1 MRDCTRSVGLMWARQ
16 LTRVATGAL
25 LLTLSCALASE
36 SARAETPNRMPL
48 EVLEPPGRAVLA
60 DVPVSVGVVFP
71 EKTFAASDSARV
83 VDDLGEVVPLDTEV
97 TGWWDPEHR
106 HVKWLLLKFPVTTDR
121 QYWLEYPVQPA
132 SGTAQPIASQVDG
145 AIKVDTGRLQAEFR
159 ASASPLPRIVLDGQE
174 LLAADAASH
183 RLVLDPA
190 ATEVTLGPMD
200 WKIETATPRR
210 ATIRGLAFFQ
220 GKEAKRLAQLD
231 LRLEFFKNESFVRIY
246 HTLVWMIR
254 DPAIGAR
261 EISLRLHPKLE
272 SGGELS
278 VGIDGNKTGDAW
290 RDAWTTE
297 SRFCFLQSDVDC
309 LSLLKDD
316 QETQQA
322 RRLKGWLRMT
332 GKDGR
337 GLGISLRDAWQTYP
351 KAFSLEDGKLGVE
364 LWPARGEPMGFGLE
378 HIVPESLYH
387 KKEWERYNWSKEAKH
402 ALHEYEANPAFE
414 HTAEG
419 AARTHELTLF
429 FFDRSSKRSHAEI
442 QSLTQQPVIVR
453 QDPAAAMKV
462 PLMGFSLSPVDQQ
475 AYPRMEEA
483 VDALGRMTLARWE
496 DLHDHGFWRF
506 GMIRWGSPPLADAS
520 SGIYRWF
527 DGVQY
532 DLQLIPWILF
542 MRGGSR
548 DFYVEGERVGR
559 YAMDVCTNHFNTRGA
574 APGYQGGAA
583 ISPFPWHSHHLHKS
597 LKIHFLQYHYH
608 LTGYPRAKD
617 VMDEVIA
624 GAIWAAEHH
633 TRQPDDPYYRGR
645 GREHYNVGRFWVSAY
660 DETFDPKCRNF
671 ARQWLDVTLNR
682 EYNAALGNFR
692 SPGIY
697 LSGELAQQSRLW
709 PNDAKFRSV
718 LLEYLDN
725 MGMPEMP
732 DGGVRFTN
740 RVMLCDPAYRLTG
753 DRRYAEV
760 AFDVARSL
768 ADLVPEVD
776 ASSGISPQIPFS
788 GNGYFR
794 WRLGPILIGLSQG
807 RSIGLLNDQPH
818 LSHDTHIGFPADD
831 KPQVCFRP
839 ASDGDLK
846 MKVILRETWNAEFPP
861 VTISVIGAA
870 SEPASLLIP
879 GQGRPATVDRVLS
892 LDTRWRSAE
901 FTVKDVQKGK
911 TYGLHFEGGNSNV
924 GALVLADAQVVH
936 RLAIGQPTALQNH
949 AGQYHS
955 GGRVFL
961 KTNADK
967 VTVHNFRGLP
977 LSIRDATTWELL
989 YTSPLP
995 VPAETEHQL
1004 GKDRLIA
1011 IVVASSRNW
1020 LKITSGVH
1028 PWVAANRESWF
1039 VPDGQ

>member
-1 MRDCTRSVGLMWARQ
+1 MWARH
-16 LTRVATGAL
+16 RVCLAT
-25 LLTLSCALASE
+25 LTLLSAVSCNWARAE
-36 SARAETPNRMPL
+36 SARRISL
-48 EVLEPPGRAVLA
+48 EVLEPPGRVVLS

-71 EKTFAASDSARV
+71 EKAFAASDCARV
-83 VDDLGEVVPLDTEV
+83 VDDHGIVVPLDTEV

-106 HVKWLLLKFPVTTDR
+106 FVKWLLLKFPVTTDGR
-121 QYWLEYPVQPA
+121 YWLEYPVE
-132 SGTAQPIASQVDG
+132 STNGTARPIASQVDE
-145 AIKVDTGRLQAEFR
+145 AIRVDTGPLQAEFR
-159 ASASPLPRIVLDGQE
+159 ASASPFPKIILNGQQ
-174 LLAADAASH
+174 LLNADATTH

-190 ATEVTLGPMD
+190 TTDVTLGQVD
-200 WKIETATPRR
+200 WKIEEATSQR
-210 ATIRGLAFFQ
+210 ATIRGLAFFH
-220 GKEAKRLAQLD
+220 GRYARRVAQLD
-231 LRLEFFKNESFVRIY
+231 LRLQFFKNESFVRVY
-246 HTLVWMIR
+246 HTIVWTIR

-261 EISLRLHPKLE
+261 EISLRLRPSLE

-278 VGIDGNKTGDAW
+278 VGLDGNNADDAW
-290 RDAWTTE
+290 RDAWTTD
-297 SRFCFLQSDVDC
+297 SRFCFHQSDVDC
-309 LSLLKDD
+309 LLLLKNGK
-316 QETQQA
+316 EMQQA

-332 GKDGR
+332 GNDGR

-351 KAFSLEDGKLGVE
+351 KAFSLEDGELGVE
-364 LWPARGEPMGFGLE
+364 LWPARGEPMGFGLK
-378 HIVPESLYH
+378 HIVPESLYY

-402 ALHEYEANPAFE
+402 ALHEYESNPAFE

-429 FFDRSSKRSHAEI
+429 FFDRSSKRTHTEI
-442 QSLTQQPVIVR
+442 HSLTQQPVVVR
-453 QDPAAAMKV
+453 QDPAMAMKV

-475 AYPRMEEA
+475 TYPRMEEA
-483 VDALGRMTLARWE
+483 VDALGRMTVARWE
-496 DLHDHGFWRF
+496 DLHDYGFWRF
-506 GMIRWGSPPLADAS
+506 GMIRWGSPPLADVQ

-527 DGVQY
+527 DNVQY

-548 DFYVEGERVGR
+548 DFYVEGERVSR

-597 LKIHFLQYHYH
+597 LKIHFLKYHYH

-617 VMDEVIA
+617 VMNEVIQ
-624 GAIWAAEHH
+624 GAIWAAEHD
-633 TRQPDDPYYRGR
+633 TRKPDDPYYRGR
-645 GREHYNVGRFWVSAY
+645 GREHYNVGRFWVNAY
-660 DETFDPKCRNF
+660 EETFDPKCRNF
-671 ARQWLDVTLNR
+671 ARQWLDLTLNR

-709 PNDAKFRSV
+709 PNDEKLRSV
-718 LLEYLDN
+718 LLQYLDN
-725 MGMPEMP
+725 MGMPDMP

-740 RVMLCDPAYRLTG
+740 RAMLCDPAFRLTG

-768 ADLVPEVD
+768 ADLVPKVD

-794 WRLGPILIGLSQG
+794 WRLGPILVGLSQG
-807 RSIGLLNDQPH
+807 RALGLRNDRPH
-818 LSHDTHIGFPADD
+818 LSHDTHIGFPASD
-831 KPQVCFRP
+831 KPQIYFRP
-839 ASDGDLK
+839 NNDGDLK
-846 MKVILRETWNAEFPP
+846 MKVIFRETWNAEFPP
-861 VTISVIGAA
+861 VNISVVGAA
-870 SEPASLLIP
+870 SEPATIRVS
-879 GQGRPATVDRVLS
+879 GQGRPAAVERVLS
-892 LDTRWRSAE
+892 LDTRWRSAA
-901 FTVKDVQKGK
+901 FTVKDVQKGR
-911 TYGLHFEGGNSNV
+911 TYGLHFEGGNSKV
-924 GALVLADAQVVH
+924 AALVLADAQVVH
-936 RLAIGQPTALQNH
+936 RLAIGQPMALQNH

-961 KTNADK
+961 KTSDDT
-967 VTVHNFRGLP
+967 VTIHNFRDLP
-977 LSIRDATTWELL
+977 FSIRDANTWQLL

-995 VPAETEHQL
+995 VPNEAELEL

-1011 IVVASSRNW
+1011 VVVASSRNW

-1028 PWVAANRESWF
+1028 PWAATSRESWF
-1039 VPDGQ
+1039 MPEQ